1 MRHIK
6 VLYLE
11 RTTVVLV
18 QQTGLWR
25 NSITGYIGVIS
36 RGSIDRY
43 SVRNRGGSFR
53 TTQAA
58 TSAEMDGI
66 QSGDTDLIAL

>member
-25 NSITGYIGVIS
+25 SSSTSYIRVIS
-36 RGSIDRY
+36 RGSY
-43 SVRNRGGSFR
+43 GSVRTSNGGFC
-53 TTQAA
+53 TAGAA
-58 TSAEMDGI
+58 TGGEIDGI
-66 QSGDTDLIAL
+66 QSSNTDLIAL